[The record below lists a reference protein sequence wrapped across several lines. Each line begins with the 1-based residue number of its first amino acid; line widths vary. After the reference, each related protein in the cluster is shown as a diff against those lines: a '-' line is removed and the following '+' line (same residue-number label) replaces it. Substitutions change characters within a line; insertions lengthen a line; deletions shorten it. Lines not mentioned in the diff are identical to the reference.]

1 MKERL
6 KNDLLLLLN
15 QYLDS
20 DTLRIIDTKIDMVLS
35 NYEIE
40 EPHTQLVPYEY
51 KVPETIQIYI
61 VTKKISGLSEK
72 SLYLYNI
79 VLNDFFQ
86 TIQKSNDKI
95 TANDIR
101 IYLYKYQKDH
111 NISNRTLDCRRTIIC
126 SYFGWLASEEYIFK
140 NPAINITPIKY
151 ERKHKKPMSQLD
163 LEKVRSACKT
173 NREKAIVEMLYST
186 GCRVS
191 ELEHLNI
198 SDVNFETKEVMLF
211 GKGNKHRVS
220 YLNAKAEVTLKNYLK
235 ERTDNDEALF
245 VYDKKPYS
253 RLKKSGIELIIK
265 NIVNRTNGVNVHV
278 TPHVF
283 RHTTASVSLERGMNV
298 VEVSKLLGHSK
309 VETTM
314 EYITTDSST
323 LKSNHKN
330 CVI

>member
-6 KNDLLLLLN
+6 KNDLLLLFN

-20 DTLRIIDTKIDMVLS
+20 NTLRIIDAKIDMVLS

-40 EPHTQLVPYEY
+40 EPYTQLVPYEY

-86 TIQKSNDKI
+86 AIQKSNDKV

-140 NPAINITPIKY
+140 NPALNITPLKY

-220 YLNAKAEVTLKNYLK
+220 YLNAKAEVSLKNYLK

-245 VYDKKPYS
+245 VYDRKPYS
-253 RLKKSGIELIIK
+253 RLKKPGIELIIK

-314 EYITTDSST
+314 EYITTDSSS
-323 LKSNHKN
+323 LKGNHKN

>member
-1 MKERL
+1 MRDKL
-6 KNDLLLLLN
+6 KNDLLLALN
-15 QYLDS
+15 NCVDS
-20 DTLRIIDTKIDMVLS
+20 ETMKMIDQKIDIILS
-35 NYEIE
+35 NYDVYLHKNEVI
-40 EPHTQLVPYEY
+40 PYTFE
-51 KVPETIQIYI
+51 VPETVKIYL
-61 VTKKISGLSEK
+61 VTKKISGLSMK

-79 VLNDFFQ
+79 ILTDFFETVHKEQ
-86 TIQKSNDKI
+86 EKI
-95 TANDIR
+95 TANDIKV
-101 IYLYKYQKDH
+101 YLYRYQEKTG
-111 NISNRTLDCRRTIIC
+111 ITNRTLDLRRTIIC
-126 SYFGWLASEEYIFK
+126 TYFGWLASEEYIPK
-140 NPAINITPIKY
+140 NPALNITPIKY

-163 LEKVRSACKT
+163 LEKVRLACKT
-173 NREKAIVEMLYST
+173 NRERAIVEMLYST

-220 YLNAKAEVTLKNYLK
+220 YLNAKAEVSLINYLK
-235 ERTDNDEALF
+235 ERTDNGEALF
-245 VYDKKPYS
+245 IYNRKPYS

-265 NIVNRTNGVNVHV
+265 NIVSRTNGINVHV

-314 EYITTDSST
+314 EYITTDYSS
-323 LKSNHKN
+323 LKGNHKN

>member
-1 MKERL
+1 MRDKL
-6 KNDLLLLLN
+6 KNDLLLTLN
-15 QYLDS
+15 NCVDS
-20 DTLRIIDTKIDMVLS
+20 ETMKMIDQKIDIILS
-35 NYEIE
+35 NYDVYLHKNEVI
-40 EPHTQLVPYEY
+40 PYTFE
-51 KVPETIQIYI
+51 VPETVKIYL
-61 VTKKISGLSEK
+61 VTKKISGLSMK

-79 VLNDFFQ
+79 ILTDFFETVHKEQ
-86 TIQKSNDKI
+86 EKI
-95 TANDIR
+95 TANDIKV
-101 IYLYKYQKDH
+101 YLYRYQEKTG
-111 NISNRTLDCRRTIIC
+111 ITNRTLDLRRTIIC
-126 SYFGWLASEEYIFK
+126 TYFGWLASEEYIPK
-140 NPAINITPIKY
+140 NPALNITPIKY

-163 LEKVRSACKT
+163 LEKVRLACKT
-173 NREKAIVEMLYST
+173 NRERAIVEMLYST

-220 YLNAKAEVTLKNYLK
+220 YLNAKAEVSLRNYLK
-235 ERTDNDEALF
+235 ERTDNGEALF
-245 VYDKKPYS
+245 IYNRKPYS

-265 NIVNRTNGVNVHV
+265 NIVSRTNGINVHV

-314 EYITTDSST
+314 EYITTDYSS
-323 LKSNHKN
+323 LKGNHKN